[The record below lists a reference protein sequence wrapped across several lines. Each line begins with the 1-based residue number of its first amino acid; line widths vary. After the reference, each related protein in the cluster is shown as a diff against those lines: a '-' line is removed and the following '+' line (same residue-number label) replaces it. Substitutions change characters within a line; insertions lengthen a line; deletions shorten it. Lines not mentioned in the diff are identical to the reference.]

1 MKRHLFI
8 LLTLILG
15 FVAPSQLMANS
26 FSGRATVVD
35 ATVVGLPP
43 VVIGDTGPLPSE
55 GGSQDGSL
63 LDTTVPGW
71 LSVNVVH
78 ATTVAMGDASRSEAS
93 VANLN
98 LTVAGNN
105 IGASFLMSRA
115 EAHCSP
121 AVFGNSE
128 IVELTINGKTID
140 VSGAPNQ
147 MVDLPAGGTL
157 TLNEQSQNV
166 QGNHA
171 DITVTA
177 LHVIVPG
184 VADIA
189 IARAHADIT
198 CTGKQCPADK
208 DFVTGG
214 GRISTASGKG
224 TFGVAGGIKNGGYW
238 GHLSFIDHGTGM
250 KVKGTGVT
258 GYLVLTETRRRI
270 KGTCEID
277 GKSGYWYT
285 IEVDD
290 LGEPGRSD
298 WFQIDLTNGYGAA
311 GNLEGGN
318 IQLHTCK

>member
-15 FVAPSQLMANS
+15 LVAPSQALANS

-35 ATVVGLPP
+35 AGVLGFQPIVLA
-43 VVIGDTGPLPSE
+43 DTGPLPSE
-55 GGSQDGSL
+55 GGSQDASL
-63 LDTTVPGW
+63 LDESVPGL
-71 LSVNVVH
+71 LSVSVLH

-98 LTVAGNN
+98 LTVAGNS
-105 IGASFLMSRA
+105 IGAGFLMSRA

-128 IVELTINGKTID
+128 ILELMINNQTVT

-147 MVDLPAGGTL
+147 TLLLPGGGTV
-157 TLNEQSQNV
+157 TINEQSQSV

-184 VADIA
+184 VADVA
-189 IARAHADIT
+189 VARAHADIT
-198 CTGKQCPADK
+198 CTGSQCPSDK

-214 GRISTASGKG
+214 GRISTPSGKG
-224 TFGVAGGIKNGGYW
+224 TFAVAGGIKNGGYW
-238 GHLSFIDHGTGM
+238 GHLTFIDHGSGM

-258 GYLVLTETRRRI
+258 DYIVLSETRRRI
-270 KGTCEID
+270 KGSCEID
-277 GKSGYWYT
+277 GQGGYSYT
-285 IEVDD
+285 VEVDD
-290 LGEPGRSD
+290 QGEPGRND
-298 WFQIDLTNGYGAA
+298 WFQMDLTNGYSAA
-311 GNLEGGN
+311 GTLEGGN

>member
-1 MKRHLFI
+1 MKRHLLL

-15 FVAPSQLMANS
+15 LIAPSQVLANS
-26 FSGRATVVD
+26 FSGQATVVN
-35 ATVVGLPP
+35 ANVLGVP
-43 VVIGDTGPLPSE
+43 VVLGDTGPLPPE
-55 GGSQDGSL
+55 GGSQDASL
-63 LDTTVPGW
+63 LDASVPSW
-71 LSVNVVH
+71 LSVSVVH

-93 VANLN
+93 VADLN
-98 LTVAGNN
+98 LTVAGNS

-115 EAHCSP
+115 EAYCSP
-121 AVFGNSE
+121 AVFGKSE
-128 IVELTINGKTID
+128 IAELTINGQTVD

-147 MVDLPAGGTL
+147 TLSLPSGGTL
-157 TLNEQSQNV
+157 TINEQSQSV
-166 QGNHA
+166 QGNQA

-184 VADIA
+184 VADVA

-198 CTGKQCPADK
+198 CTGSLCPADK

-214 GRISTASGKG
+214 GWIDTASGKG
-224 TFGVAGGIKNGGYW
+224 TFAVAGGIKNGGYW
-238 GHLSFIDHGTGM
+238 GHLIFIDHGTGM

-258 GYLVLTETRRRI
+258 DYIVLSETRRRI

-277 GKSGYWYT
+277 GQSGYSY
-285 IEVDD
+285 IVEVDD
-290 LGEPGRSD
+290 QGEPGRND
-298 WFQIDLTNGYGAA
+298 WFQIDLTNGYSAA

>member
-1 MKRHLFI
+1 MRKHLLL
-8 LLTLILG
+8 LLTLILA
-15 FVAPSQLMANS
+15 VMAPSQVLANS

-63 LDTTVPGW
+63 LDTSVPGW

-147 MVDLPAGGTL
+147 MVDLPAGGTP
-157 TLNEQSQNV
+157 TINEQSQNV

-198 CTGKQCPADK
+198 CTGRQCPADK

-224 TFGVAGGIKNGGYW
+224 TCGVAGGSETGGYW
-238 GHLSFIDHGTGM
+238 GHLSFID
-250 KVKGTGVT
+250 
-258 GYLVLTETRRRI
+258 
-270 KGTCEID
+270 
-277 GKSGYWYT
+277 
-285 IEVDD
+285 
-290 LGEPGRSD
+290 
-298 WFQIDLTNGYGAA
+298 
-311 GNLEGGN
+311 
-318 IQLHTCK
+318 

>member
-15 FVAPSQLMANS
+15 LVAPSKLMANS
-26 FSGRATVVD
+26 FSGQATVVN
-35 ATVVGLPP
+35 ANVLGLPP
-43 VVIGDTGPLPSE
+43 VVLGDTGPLPSE

-63 LDTTVPGW
+63 LEASVPSW

-78 ATTVAMGDASRSEAS
+78 ATTVAMGDASRSEAA

-121 AVFGNSE
+121 AVFGNSD
-128 IVELTINGKTID
+128 ILELVINNQTVA

-147 MVDLPAGGTL
+147 TISLPGGGTV
-157 TLNEQSQNV
+157 TINEQSQSV
-166 QGNHA
+166 QGNQA
-171 DITVTA
+171 GITVTA

-184 VADIA
+184 LADVA

-198 CTGKQCPADK
+198 CTGSLCPADK

-214 GRISTASGKG
+214 GRISTPSGKG

-238 GHLSFIDHGTGM
+238 GHLTFIDHGSGM

-258 GYLVLTETRRRI
+258 GYEVLSDTRRRI
-270 KGTCEID
+270 KGTCEIN
-277 GKSGYWYT
+277 GVSGYSYT
-285 IEVDD
+285 AVVDD
-290 LGEPGRSD
+290 LGEPGRND

>member
-15 FVAPSQLMANS
+15 LVAPGQLLANS

-35 ATVVGLPP
+35 ANVLGLPP
-43 VVIGDTGPLPSE
+43 VVVGDTGPLPSE

-63 LDTTVPGW
+63 LDESVPGW
-71 LSVNVVH
+71 LSVSVVH

-98 LTVAGNN
+98 LTVAGNS

-128 IVELTINGKTID
+128 ILELMINNQTVS

-147 MVDLPAGGTL
+147 TISLPGGGTV
-157 TLNEQSQNV
+157 TINEQSQSV

-184 VADIA
+184 IADVAV
-189 IARAHADIT
+189 ARAHADIT
-198 CTGKQCPADK
+198 CTGNQCPADK

-214 GRISTASGKG
+214 GRISTPSGKG

-238 GHLSFIDHGTGM
+238 GHLTFIDHGSGM

-258 GYLVLTETRRRI
+258 GYIVLTETRRRI

-277 GKSGYWYT
+277 GNSGYSYT
-285 IEVDD
+285 VEVDD

-298 WFQIDLTNGYGAA
+298 WFQIDLTNGYSAA

>member
-1 MKRHLFI
+1 MKRHLLL

-15 FVAPSQLMANS
+15 LIAPSQVLANS
-26 FSGRATVVD
+26 FSGQATVVN
-35 ATVVGLPP
+35 ANVLGLP
-43 VVIGDTGPLPSE
+43 VVLGDTGPLPPE
-55 GGSQDGSL
+55 GGSQDASL
-63 LDTTVPGW
+63 LDASVPSW
-71 LSVNVVH
+71 LSVSVVH

-93 VANLN
+93 VADLN
-98 LTVAGNN
+98 LTVAENN

-115 EAHCSP
+115 EAYCSP
-121 AVFGNSE
+121 AVFGKSE
-128 IVELTINGKTID
+128 IAELIVNGQTVD

-147 MVDLPAGGTL
+147 TLSLPGGGTL
-157 TLNEQSQNV
+157 TINEQSQTV
-166 QGNHA
+166 QGNQA

-177 LHVIVPG
+177 LHVVVPG
-184 VADIA
+184 VADVA

-214 GRISTASGKG
+214 GWIDTASGKG

-238 GHLSFIDHGTGM
+238 GHLTFIDHGTGM

-258 GYLVLTETRRRI
+258 DYIVLSETRRRI

-277 GKSGYWYT
+277 GQSGYGYT
-285 IEVDD
+285 VEVDD

-311 GNLEGGN
+311 GNLDGGN